1 MFPVT
6 ALWEKKMDKKGI
18 EAVALSIR
26 SLSMDAIQKANSGH
40 PGLPLGAAEAAA
52 VLYGEILKHNPAD
65 SKWADR
71 DRFMLSAGHGS
82 MLLYSILHIAGYKV
96 SLDDIKSFRQVGSK
110 CPGHPEYGYT
120 DGVENTSGPLG
131 QGVSMAVGMA
141 VAEQMLAARFNTAKH
156 TVVDHY
162 TYSLVG
168 EGCLQ
173 EGVSS
178 EASSLAGHLKL
189 GKLIVFYDENRI
201 SIDGSTDITF
211 TDDIA
216 KRYEAYG
223 WQVLKGDMYDVEG
236 IVRLVNE
243 AKACGDK
250 PSLIMLKSIIG
261 KGAPK
266 QGTADVH
273 GAPLGA
279 EGVVAAKKE
288 LGLPADKDFYV
299 LPEAYKYFEDR
310 KAERAKAEADWQAE
324 FDAWSEENPD
334 LRRQWDA
341 FHSDGQTADVPD
353 VAYKP
358 GDACATRD
366 ASGKALNVIAAR
378 YGNLVGGSADLM
390 GPNKTAFKCDEGTF
404 SPENRRG
411 RTIEYGIREFAMS
424 AVCSGIA
431 LHGGLRPFCATF
443 LVFSD
448 YLRPSLR
455 VNALMKLPVI
465 YVFTHDSIY
474 VGEDGPTHQP
484 IETMTALRAIPNVQ
498 VIRPGDPE
506 ESMEAWKIA
515 YASKDHPVCM
525 AFTRQALA
533 VYEKA
538 DSNWKKDMAEK
549 GAYIVQNGADE
560 PDITVLASGSEVNM
574 AIDAAKLVP
583 EKKIRIVSVPDLKK
597 FSALS
602 DGDRAAII
610 GKTGRIVA
618 TEAGISMEWLQFT
631 DRGNCFC
638 IDRFGESGP
647 AKKVAE
653 HLGFTAEKLAEKFRR

>member
-1 MFPVT
+1 MN
-6 ALWEKKMDKKGI
+6 KKGV

-52 VLYGEILKHNPAD
+52 VLYGEVMKHNPAN

-71 DRFMLSAGHGS
+71 DRFVLSAGHGS
-82 MLLYSILHIAGYKV
+82 MLLYSILHLAGYKV
-96 SLDDIKSFRQVGSK
+96 SLDDIKNFRQVGSK
-110 CPGHPEYGYT
+110 CPGHPEYGDT
-120 DGVENTSGPLG
+120 DGVECTGGPLG

-141 VAEQMLAARFNTAKH
+141 IAEQMLAAKFNTKGH
-156 TVVDHY
+156 KIVDHY

-173 EGVSS
+173 EGVAS
-178 EASSLAGHLKL
+178 EACSPAGNLKL
-189 GKLIVFYDENRI
+189 GKLIVFYDQNKI
-201 SIDGSTDITF
+201 SIDGNTDITF
-211 TDDIA
+211 TDNIA
-216 KRYEAYG
+216 ARYKAYG
-223 WQVLKGDMYDVEG
+223 WQVLKGSMYDVEG
-236 IVRLVNE
+236 IVELVKE
-243 AKACGDK
+243 AKKCKDQ
-250 PSLIMLKSIIG
+250 PTLIMLKSVIG

-279 EGVVAAKKE
+279 EGIIEAKKK
-288 LGLPADKDFYV
+288 LGLPVDQDFYV
-299 LPEAYKYFEDR
+299 VPEAKKYFEDK
-310 KAERAKAEADWQAE
+310 KAAFAKAEADWNAD
-324 FDAWSEENPD
+324 FAAWAKENPE
-334 LRRQWDA
+334 LKKLWDA
-341 FHSDGQTADVPD
+341 YHSDAVTDETVKD
-353 VAYKP
+353 VAYKV

-378 YGNLVGGSADLM
+378 YANLVGGSADLM
-390 GPNKTAFKCDEGTF
+390 GPNKTAFKATDNGTF
-404 SPENRRG
+404 SPENRAG

-424 AVCSGIA
+424 AVCAGIS

-443 LVFSD
+443 LVFAD

-455 VNALMKLPVI
+455 VVSLMKQPVI

-484 IETMTALRAIPNVQ
+484 IETMTSLRAIPGVQ
-498 VIRPGDPE
+498 AIRPGDPE

-533 VYEKA
+533 VYEK
-538 DSNWKKDMAEK
+538 DDKSWKKNMASC
-549 GAYIVQNGADE
+549 GAYIVKEGAAK
-560 PDITVLASGSEVNM
+560 PDITILASGSEVNM
-574 AIDAAKLVP
+574 ALQAAEMVP
-583 EKKIRIVSVPDLKK
+583 EKKIRVVSVPDLKK
-597 FSALS
+597 FEGLTKAKQ
-602 DGDRAAII
+602 DAII
-610 GKTGRIVA
+610 GETKRVVC

-631 DRGNCFC
+631 SKEDCFC
-638 IDRFGESGP
+638 IDTFGTSGP
-647 AKKVAE
+647 ANKVAE
-653 HLGFTAEKLAEKFRR
+653 YLGFTAKNLAKLLKK

>member
-1 MFPVT
+1 
-6 ALWEKKMDKKGI
+6 MDKKGI

-52 VLYGEILKHNPAD
+52 VLYGEVMKHNPAN
-65 SKWADR
+65 SKWVDR
-71 DRFMLSAGHGS
+71 DRFVLSAGHGS
-82 MLLYSILHIAGYKV
+82 MLQYSILHLAGYKV
-96 SLDDIKSFRQVGSK
+96 SMDDIKNFRQVGSK

-120 DGVENTSGPLG
+120 DGVEATGGPLG

-141 VAEQMLAARFNTAKH
+141 VAEQMLAAKFNTSSR
-156 TVVDHY
+156 TIVDHY

-173 EGVSS
+173 EGVAS
-178 EASSLAGHLKL
+178 EACSLAGNLKL

-201 SIDGSTDITF
+201 SIDGCTDITF

-216 KRYEAYG
+216 KRYESYD

-236 IVRLVNE
+236 IAKLVSE
-243 AKACGDK
+243 AKACKDK
-250 PSLIMLKSIIG
+250 PTLIMLKSVIG

-273 GAPLGA
+273 GAPLGV
-279 EGVVAAKKE
+279 EGCKEAKKV
-288 LGLPADKDFYV
+288 LGLPEDKDFYV
-299 LPEAYKYFEDR
+299 VPEAYKFFEDK
-310 KAERAKAEADWQAE
+310 KAAFAKAEADWNAE
-324 FDAWSEENPD
+324 FDAWAKENPE
-334 LRRQWDA
+334 LKKEWDA
-341 FHSDGQTADVPD
+341 YWSDAVTDASVKDVE
-353 VAYKP
+353 YKV

-366 ASGKALNVIAAR
+366 ASGKALEVIAAR
-378 YGNLVGGSADLM
+378 YANLVGGSADLM
-390 GPNKTAFKCDEGTF
+390 GPNKTAFKKSDNGTF
-404 SPENRRG
+404 SPANRAG

-424 AVCSGIA
+424 TVAAGIA

-443 LVFSD
+443 LVFAD

-455 VNALMKLPVI
+455 VVSLMKQPVI

-484 IETMTALRAIPNVQ
+484 IETMTSLRAIPGVQ

-506 ESMEAWKIA
+506 ESMEAWNMA

-538 DSNWKKDMAEK
+538 DKNWKQNMATK
-549 GAYIVQNGADE
+549 GAYVVTEGGAN
-560 PDITVLASGSEVNM
+560 PDITILASGSEVNM
-574 AIDAAKLVP
+574 ALKAASLVSG
-583 EKKIRIVSVPDLKK
+583 KAIRVVSVPDLKL
-597 FSALS
+597 FEALS
-602 DGDRAAII
+602 DSDRKAII
-610 GKTGRIVA
+610 GNTKRVVC

-631 DRGNCFC
+631 SKEN
-638 IDRFGESGP
+638 
-647 AKKVAE
+647 
-653 HLGFTAEKLAEKFRR
+653 

>member
-1 MFPVT
+1 
-6 ALWEKKMDKKGI
+6 MDKKGV

-52 VLYGEILKHNPAD
+52 VLYGEVMRHNPAN

-71 DRFMLSAGHGS
+71 DRFVLSAGHGS
-82 MLLYSILHIAGYKV
+82 MLLYSILHLAGYKV
-96 SLDDIKSFRQVGSK
+96 SMDDIKNFRQVGSK
-110 CPGHPEYGYT
+110 CPGHPEYGDT
-120 DGVENTSGPLG
+120 DGVECTGGPLG

-141 VAEQMLAARFNTAKH
+141 IAESMLAAKFNTSKR
-156 TVVDHY
+156 TIVNHY

-173 EGVSS
+173 EGVAS
-178 EASSLAGHLKL
+178 EACSLAGNLKL
-189 GKLIVFYDENRI
+189 GKLIVFYDQNKI
-201 SIDGSTDITF
+201 SIDGCTDITF

-223 WQVLKGDMYDVEG
+223 WQVLKGDMYDIEG
-236 IVRLVNE
+236 IVKLVEE
-243 AKACGDK
+243 AKKCDDK

-266 QGTADVH
+266 QNTADVH
-273 GAPLGA
+273 GAPLGKDGIV
-279 EGVVAAKKE
+279 EAKKT
-288 LGLPADKDFYV
+288 LGLPVDKDFYV
-299 LPEAYKYFEDR
+299 VPEAYKYFED
-310 KAERAKAEADWQAE
+310 KKSVFAKAEADWNAE
-324 FDAWSEENPD
+324 FDAWAKENPE
-334 LRRQWDA
+334 LKKLWDA
-341 FHSDGQTADVPD
+341 YHSDSVTDESVKDVE
-353 VAYKP
+353 YKV

-366 ASGKALNVIAAR
+366 ASGTALNVIAAR
-378 YGNLVGGSADLM
+378 FANLVGGSADLM
-390 GPNKTAFKCDEGTF
+390 GPNKTAFKSTDNGTF
-404 SPENRRG
+404 SPTNRAG

-424 AVCSGIA
+424 AVCAGIS

-443 LVFSD
+443 LVFAD

-455 VNALMKLPVI
+455 VVSLMKQPVI

-484 IETMTALRAIPNVQ
+484 VETMTSLRSIPGVQ
-498 VIRPGDPE
+498 AIRPGDPE
-506 ESMEAWKIA
+506 ESMQAWNMA

-538 DSNWKKDMAEK
+538 DKNWKKNMAEK
-549 GAYIVQNGADE
+549 GAYVVQEGSAA
-560 PDITVLASGSEVNM
+560 PDITILASGSEVNM
-574 AIDAAKLVP
+574 ALKAASLTSGKT
-583 EKKIRIVSVPDLKK
+583 IRVVSVPDLKK
-597 FSALS
+597 FETIS
-602 DGDRAAII
+602 DAERKAII
-610 GKTGRIVA
+610 GDAKRIVC

-631 DRGNCFC
+631 SKENCFC
-638 IDRFGESGP
+638 IDTFGTSGP
-647 AKKVAE
+647 ANKVAE
-653 HLGFTAEKLAEKFRR
+653 HLGFTAEKLAEVLAR

>member
-1 MFPVT
+1 
-6 ALWEKKMDKKGI
+6 MDKKGI

-52 VLYGEILKHNPAD
+52 VLYGEILKHNPAN
-65 SKWADR
+65 SKWEDR
-71 DRFMLSAGHGS
+71 DRFVLSAGHGS
-82 MLLYSILHIAGYKV
+82 MLLYSILHLAGYKV
-96 SLDDIKSFRQVGSK
+96 SMDDIKSFRQVGSK
-110 CPGHPEYGYT
+110 CPGHPEYGET
-120 DGVENTSGPLG
+120 DGVECTAGPLG

-141 VAEQMLAARFNTAKH
+141 IAESMLAAKFNTPKH
-156 TVVDHY
+156 TIVNHY

-173 EGVSS
+173 EGVAS
-178 EASSLAGHLKL
+178 EASSLAGNLKL

-236 IVRLVNE
+236 IVNLVNK
-243 AKACGDK
+243 AKADTEH

-266 QGTADVH
+266 QNTADVH
-273 GAPLGA
+273 GAPLGVEGCA
-279 EGVVAAKKE
+279 EAKKT

-299 LPEAYKYFEDR
+299 VPEAYKYFED
-310 KAERAKAEADWQAE
+310 KKPLFAKAEADWNAE
-324 FDAWSEENPD
+324 FAAWAKENPE
-334 LRRQWDA
+334 LKKEWDA
-341 FHSDGQTADVPD
+341 FHSDAATAEVSDVE
-353 VAYKP
+353 YKV

-366 ASGKALNVIAAR
+366 ASGKGLNMIAAR

-390 GPNKTAFKCDEGTF
+390 GPNKTAFKATDNGTF
-404 SPENRRG
+404 SPANRKG

-424 AVCSGIA
+424 AVCAGIS

-443 LVFSD
+443 LVFAD
-448 YLRPSLR
+448 YLRGSLR
-455 VNALMKLPVI
+455 VVSLMKQPVI

-484 IETMTALRAIPNVQ
+484 IETLTSLRAIPGVQ
-498 VIRPGDPE
+498 VIRAGDPQ
-506 ESMEAWKIA
+506 ESIEAWKIA

-538 DSNWKKDMAEK
+538 DKNWKENMATK
-549 GAYIVQNGADE
+549 GAYVVLEGSE
-560 PDITVLASGSEVNM
+560 TPDITILASGSEVNM
-574 AIDAAKLVP
+574 ALDAVKLVSG
-583 EKKIRIVSVPDLKK
+583 KTIRVVSVPDLKK
-597 FSALS
+597 FEGLS
-602 DGDRAAII
+602 KTEQEKII
-610 GKTGRIVA
+610 GKAKRVVC

-631 DRGNCFC
+631 SKENCFC

-653 HLGFTAEKLAEKFRR
+653 DMGFTAEKFAEMLK

>member
-1 MFPVT
+1 MN
-6 ALWEKKMDKKGI
+6 KKGV

-52 VLYGEILKHNPAD
+52 VLYGEVMKHNPAN

-71 DRFMLSAGHGS
+71 DRFVLSAGHGS
-82 MLLYSILHIAGYKV
+82 MLLYSILHLAGYKV
-96 SLDDIKSFRQVGSK
+96 SLDDIKNFRQVGSK
-110 CPGHPEYGYT
+110 CPGHPEYGDT
-120 DGVENTSGPLG
+120 DGVECTGGPLG

-141 VAEQMLAARFNTAKH
+141 IAEQMLAAKFNTKGH
-156 TVVDHY
+156 KIVDHY

-173 EGVSS
+173 EGVAS
-178 EASSLAGHLKL
+178 EACSLAGNLKL
-189 GKLIVFYDENRI
+189 GKLIVFYDQNKI
-201 SIDGSTDITF
+201 SIDGNTDITF
-211 TDDIA
+211 TDNIA
-216 KRYEAYG
+216 ARYKAYG
-223 WQVLKGDMYDVEG
+223 WQVLKGSMYDVEG
-236 IVRLVNE
+236 IVELVKE
-243 AKACGDK
+243 AKKCKDQ
-250 PSLIMLKSIIG
+250 PTLIMLKSVIG

-279 EGVVAAKKE
+279 EGIVAAKKK
-288 LGLPADKDFYV
+288 LGLPVDQDFYV
-299 LPEAYKYFEDR
+299 VPEAYKYFESK
-310 KAERAKAEADWQAE
+310 KAAFAKAEADWNAD
-324 FDAWSEENPD
+324 FAAWAKENPE
-334 LRRQWDA
+334 LKKLWDA
-341 FHSDGQTADVPD
+341 YHSDAVTDDTVKD
-353 VAYKP
+353 VAYKV

-378 YGNLVGGSADLM
+378 YANLVGGSADLM
-390 GPNKTAFKCDEGTF
+390 GPNKTAFKATDNGTF
-404 SPENRRG
+404 SPENRAG

-424 AVCSGIA
+424 AVCAGIS

-443 LVFSD
+443 LVFAD

-455 VNALMKLPVI
+455 VVSLMKQPVI

-484 IETMTALRAIPNVQ
+484 IETMTSLRAIPGVQ
-498 VIRPGDPE
+498 AIRPGDPE

-533 VYEKA
+533 VYEK
-538 DSNWKKDMAEK
+538 DDKSWKKNMAAN
-549 GAYIVQNGADE
+549 GAYIVKEGAAK
-560 PDITVLASGSEVNM
+560 PDITILASGSEVNM
-574 AIDAAKLVP
+574 ALQAAEMVP

-597 FSALS
+597 FENLPKAKQ
-602 DGDRAAII
+602 DAII
-610 GKTGRIVA
+610 GETKRVVC

-631 DRGNCFC
+631 SKENCFC
-638 IDRFGESGP
+638 IDTFGTSGP
-647 AKKVAE
+647 ANKVAE
-653 HLGFTAEKLAEKFRR
+653 YLGFTAKNLAKLLKK

>member
-1 MFPVT
+1 
-6 ALWEKKMDKKGI
+6 MDKKGI

-52 VLYGEILKHNPAD
+52 VLYGEVMKHNPAN

-71 DRFMLSAGHGS
+71 DRFVLSAGHGS
-82 MLLYSILHIAGYKV
+82 MLLYSILHLAGYDV
-96 SLDDIKSFRQVGSK
+96 TMDDIKNFRQVGAR
-110 CPGHPEYGYT
+110 CPGHPEYGDT
-120 DGVENTSGPLG
+120 DGVECTGGPLG

-141 VAEQMLAARFNTAKH
+141 VAESMLAAKFNTPKH
-156 TVVDHY
+156 TIVDHY

-173 EGVSS
+173 EGVAS
-178 EASSLAGHLKL
+178 EACSLAGNLKL
-189 GKLIVFYDENRI
+189 GKLIVFYDENKI
-201 SIDGSTDITF
+201 SIDGCTDITF

-223 WQVLKGDMYDVEG
+223 WQVLRGDMYDVEG
-236 IVRLVNE
+236 IAKLVAE

-250 PSLIMLKSIIG
+250 PSLIMLKSVIG

-266 QGTADVH
+266 QNTADVH

-279 EGVVAAKKE
+279 EGIIEAKKN
-288 LGLPADKDFYV
+288 LGLPTDKDFYV
-299 LPEAYKYFEDR
+299 VPEAYKFFEDK
-310 KAERAKAEADWQAE
+310 KAEFAKLESDWNATFAEWAK
-324 FDAWSEENPD
+324 ENPD
-334 LRRQWDA
+334 LAKLWDA
-341 FHSDGQTADVPD
+341 YHSDKVTDETIKDVE
-353 VAYKP
+353 YKV

-378 YGNLVGGSADLM
+378 FANLVGGSADLM
-390 GPNKTAFKCDEGTF
+390 GPNKTAFKATDNGTF
-404 SPENRRG
+404 SPANRAG

-424 AVCSGIA
+424 AVCAGIS

-443 LVFSD
+443 LVFAD

-455 VNALMKLPVI
+455 VVSLMKQPVI

-484 IETMTALRAIPNVQ
+484 IETMCSLRSIPGVQ
-498 VIRPGDPE
+498 AIRPGDPE
-506 ESMEAWKIA
+506 ESMQAWNMA

-538 DSNWKKDMAEK
+538 DKNWKENMATK
-549 GAYIVQNGADE
+549 GAYVVQEGSAT
-560 PDITVLASGSEVNM
+560 PDVTILASGSEVNM
-574 AIDAAKLVP
+574 ALKAASLVSG
-583 EKKIRIVSVPDLKK
+583 KTIRVVSVPDLGK
-597 FSALS
+597 FSKLCECEQK
-602 DGDRAAII
+602 AII
-610 GKTGRIVA
+610 GDAKRVVC
-618 TEAGISMEWLQFT
+618 TEAGVSTEWLQFAKKE
-631 DRGNCFC
+631 DCFC
-638 IDRFGESGP
+638 IDRFGTSGP
-647 AKKVAE
+647 ANKVAE
-653 HLGFTAEKLAEKFRR
+653 YLGFTAEKLAEVLAK

>member
-1 MFPVT
+1 MN
-6 ALWEKKMDKKGI
+6 KKGV

-52 VLYGEILKHNPAD
+52 VLYGEVMKHNPAN

-71 DRFMLSAGHGS
+71 DRFVLSAGHGS
-82 MLLYSILHIAGYKV
+82 MLLYSILHLAGYKV
-96 SLDDIKSFRQVGSK
+96 SMDDIKNFRQVGSK
-110 CPGHPEYGYT
+110 CPGHPEFGDT
-120 DGVENTSGPLG
+120 DGVECTGGPLG

-141 VAEQMLAARFNTAKH
+141 VAESMLAAKFNTAKR
-156 TVVDHY
+156 TIVDHY

-173 EGVSS
+173 EGVAS
-178 EASSLAGHLKL
+178 EACSLAGNLKL
-189 GKLIVFYDENRI
+189 GKLIVFYDQNKI
-201 SIDGSTDITF
+201 SIDGCTDITF
-211 TDDIA
+211 TDNIA

-236 IVRLVNE
+236 IVKLVAD
-243 AKACGDK
+243 AKACADK
-250 PSLIMLKSIIG
+250 PSLIMLKSVIG

-279 EGVVAAKKE
+279 EGIIAAKKA
-288 LGLPADKDFYV
+288 LGLPTDKDFYV
-299 LPEAYKYFEDR
+299 VPEAYKYFEEK
-310 KAERAKAEADWQAE
+310 KAVFAKAEADWNAE
-324 FDAWSEENPD
+324 FEAWSKENPE
-334 LRRQWDA
+334 LRKLWDA
-341 FHSDGQTADVPD
+341 YHSDAVTDETVKDVE
-353 VAYKP
+353 YKV

-378 YGNLVGGSADLM
+378 YANLVGGSADLM
-390 GPNKTAFKCDEGTF
+390 GPNKTAFKATDNGTF
-404 SPENRRG
+404 SAKNRAG

-424 AVCSGIA
+424 AVCAGIS

-443 LVFSD
+443 LVFAD

-455 VNALMKLPVI
+455 VVSLMKQPVI

-484 IETMTALRAIPNVQ
+484 IETMTSLRAIPGVQ
-498 VIRPGDPE
+498 AIRPGDPE
-506 ESMEAWKIA
+506 ESMQAWNMA

-533 VYEKA
+533 VYKK
-538 DSNWKKDMAEK
+538 DDKNWKKNMANN
-549 GAYIVQNGADE
+549 GAYIVQTGSDT
-560 PDITVLASGSEVNM
+560 PDITILASGSEVNM
-574 AIDAAKLVP
+574 ALKAAAMVKG
-583 EKKIRIVSVPDLKK
+583 KAIRVVSVPDLKK
-597 FSALS
+597 FESLS
-602 DGDRAAII
+602 KAKQDKII
-610 GKTGRIVA
+610 GNPKRVVC

-631 DRGNCFC
+631 SKENCFC
-638 IDRFGESGP
+638 IDTFGTSGP
-647 AKKVAE
+647 ANKVAE
-653 HLGFTAEKLAEKFRR
+653 ALGFTAEKLAKLLKK

>member
-1 MFPVT
+1 
-6 ALWEKKMDKKGI
+6 MDKKGI

-40 PGLPLGAAEAAA
+40 PGLPLGAAEVAA
-52 VLYGEILKHNPAD
+52 VLYGDILKHNPAD
-65 SKWADR
+65 SKWVNR

-82 MLLYSILHIAGYKV
+82 MLLYSALHIAGYKV
-96 SLDDIKSFRQVGSK
+96 SMDDIKSFRQVGSK
-110 CPGHPEYGYT
+110 CPGHPEYGCT

-141 VAEQMLAARFNTAKH
+141 IAEEMLAARFNTKNH
-156 TVVDHY
+156 TIVDHY

-178 EASSLAGHLKL
+178 EACSLAGHLKL
-189 GKLIVFYDENRI
+189 GKLIVFYDENKI

-211 TDDIA
+211 TDNIQ
-216 KRYEAYG
+216 KRFESYD
-223 WQVLKGDMYDVEG
+223 WQVLKGDMYNVEG
-236 IVRLVNE
+236 IEKLVKE
-243 AKACGDK
+243 AKSCTDK
-250 PSLIMLKSIIG
+250 PTLIMLKSVIG

-279 EGVVAAKKE
+279 EGVIAAKKA
-288 LGLPADKDFYV
+288 LGLPEDKDFYV
-299 LPEAYKYFEDR
+299 LPEAYKYFED
-310 KAERAKAEADWQAE
+310 KKSERATLESDWNKE
-324 FDAWSEENPD
+324 FDAWSKENPD
-334 LRRQWDA
+334 LRKQWDA
-341 FHSDGQTADVPD
+341 FHSDGETASVADVE
-353 VAYKP
+353 YKV
-358 GDACATRD
+358 GDSCATRD
-366 ASGKALNVIAAR
+366 ASGKALNVIAKR

-390 GPNKTAFKCDEGTF
+390 GPNKTAFASCDDGTF
-404 SPENRRG
+404 SSENRKG

-424 AVCSGIA
+424 TVCAGIA

-484 IETMTALRAIPNVQ
+484 VETMTALRSIPNVQ
-498 VIRPGDPE
+498 AIRPGDPE
-506 ESMEAWKIA
+506 ESMQAWKIA
-515 YASKDHPVCM
+515 YSSKDHPVCM
-525 AFTRQALA
+525 AFTRQALN

-538 DSNWKKDMAEK
+538 DKNWKENMAQK
-549 GAYIVQNGADE
+549 GAYVVQEGNAN
-560 PDITVLASGSEVNM
+560 PDVTVLASGSEVNM
-574 AIDAAKLVP
+574 AIDAAKLVSN
-583 EKKIRIVSVPDLKK
+583 KSIRIISVPDLKK
-597 FSALS
+597 FESLS
-602 DGDRAAII
+602 EEEQNKII
-610 GKTGRIVA
+610 GKAKRVVA
-618 TEAGISMEWLQFT
+618 AEAGITMEWLQFVSSKK
-631 DRGNCFC
+631 DVFG

-653 HLGFTAEKLAEKFRR
+653 YLGFTSEKFAEFLKK